1 MEFRKGRR
9 DKDNS
14 KYIVG
19 LKNSEMEERKR
30 QREAERDR
38 DTDWRVYKW
47 NLTGGNV
54 TAAIPQK
61 Q

>member
-19 LKNSEMEERKR
+19 LKNLEMEERKR
-30 QREAERDR
+30 QREVERDR
-38 DTDWRVYKW
+38 DIDWRVYKW
-47 NLTGGNV
+47 NLIGGNV
-54 TAAIPQK
+54 IVVIFQK
-61 Q
+61 

>member
-30 QREAERDR
+30 QRETE
-38 DTDWRVYKW
+38 T
-47 NLTGGNV
+47 LIGEFTSG
-54 TAAIPQK
+54 T
-61 Q
+61 